1 MSKGFIKGADAAAAV
16 WTAPDMSSP
25 AVNQRLPTV
34 SGLADLQEEAYKE
47 AFDQGLAE
55 GRKAGQ
61 LEVRAQVDKLAA
73 MFHDLAKPFEVL
85 DAEVEREL
93 LTLAMALARQIVRR
107 ELKTD
112 PTQIIGIV
120 RDAIAALPVTA
131 RDVRVH
137 LHPEDAAVVREHLA
151 PTESERAWTLVE
163 DPVMARGGCQITT
176 TTSRID
182 ARLETRL
189 AAILSEL
196 MGTERRP

>member
-1 MSKGFIKGADAAAAV
+1 MSKAFIKGADAAAAV
-16 WTAPDMSSP
+16 WTAPDMNSP

-34 SGLADLQEEAYKE
+34 SGLVDLQEEAYKE

-61 LEVRAQVDKLAA
+61 VEVRAQVEKLAA
-73 MFHDLAKPFEVL
+73 MFHDLARPFEVL